1 MGSQGPNQP
10 GQVSPDGLWVWDGT
24 RWVPSGRQGTPTR
37 PRGSRS
43 WIWWVAGGCAVL
55 LVIGVA
61 GAIWATVALVN
72 NVQQHGGFA
81 CLPSDFPSYPGATI
95 TSENVRYT
103 TGLPPGDSK
112 ECTMTLESSND
123 ATTVSDFYA
132 SRLSTGDWAI
142 TSNDTATGEIRFH
155 RVSRPQTVG
164 VLDILGRGQQTEV

>member
-1 MGSQGPNQP
+1 M
-10 GQVSPDGLWVWDGT
+10 WVWDGT
-24 RWVPSGRQGTPTR
+24 RWVPTGRQGIPAR

-43 WIWWVAGGCAVL
+43 WIGWLAGGCALL

-61 GAIWATVALVN
+61 GAIWAGGAIVN

-81 CLPSDFPSYPGATI
+81 CLPSDFPSYPGATVA
-95 TSENVRYT
+95 SENVRFT

-112 ECTMTLESSND
+112 QCTMTLESSD
-123 ATTVSDFYA
+123 GAATVSDFYA

-142 TSNDTATGEIRFH
+142 TSNDKTAGEIQFQ

-164 VLDILGRGQQTEV
+164 ILDILGRGQQTEIQLTLDS